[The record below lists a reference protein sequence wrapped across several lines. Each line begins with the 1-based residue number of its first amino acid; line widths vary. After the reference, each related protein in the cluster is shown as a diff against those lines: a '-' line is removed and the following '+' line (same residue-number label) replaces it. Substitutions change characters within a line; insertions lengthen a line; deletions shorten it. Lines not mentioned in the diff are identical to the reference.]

1 MDASGSPGSVLGE
14 INIHWSGLRAYIK
27 LVIFNLSLNLSP
39 SEKCFLDSLRDLK
52 RLKIVNGFGN

>member
-1 MDASGSPGSVLGE
+1 MDASGSPGNVLGE

-27 LVIFNLSLNLSP
+27 LVIFNLSP

-52 RLKIVNGFGN
+52 RLKIVIGFGN